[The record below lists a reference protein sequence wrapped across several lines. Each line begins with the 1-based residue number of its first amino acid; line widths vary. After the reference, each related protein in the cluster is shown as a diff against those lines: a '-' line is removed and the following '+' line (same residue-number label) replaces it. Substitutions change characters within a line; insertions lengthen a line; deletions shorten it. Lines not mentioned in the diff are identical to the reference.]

1 MGCHPSASGPY
12 RRQNRVMALT
22 NPPVYKWPESVLVI
36 IHTADGQVLLIRR
49 VDSGT
54 WQSVTGS
61 KDTPHEPWHETARR
75 EVWEETGID
84 ALDRGLHLRDWGLQ
98 NTYDIYPKY
107 LHRYAPGVTRNTE
120 RVFGLTLPKPMPV
133 RLHPAEHT
141 EWRWLPWREAADEV
155 FSPSNAEAILWL
167 PRWGLGSA

>member
-1 MGCHPSASGPY
+1 MTWSK
-12 RRQNRVMALT
+12 
-22 NPPVYKWPESVLVI
+22 PPAYKWPESVLVI

-49 VDSGT
+49 ADSGT

-61 KDTPHEPWHETARR
+61 KDTPDEPWAETARR

-84 ALDRGLHLRDWGLQ
+84 ALAGGYDLRDWGLQ

-120 RVFGLTLPKPMPV
+120 RVFGLTLPSAQPV

-141 EWRWLPWREAADEV
+141 DWRWVPWRQAADEV

-167 PRWGLGSA
+167 PRWGMRAS

>member
-1 MGCHPSASGPY
+1 MTELHPQG
-12 RRQNRVMALT
+12 
-22 NPPVYKWPESVLVI
+22 YKLPQSVLVI
-36 IHTADGQVLLIRR
+36 IHSPCGQVLLIRR

-61 KDTPHEPWHETARR
+61 KEGLQEPWEETARR
-75 EVWEETGID
+75 EVAEETGID
-84 ALDRGLHLRDWGLQ
+84 AGAPGHQLVDWGLE

-120 RVFGLTLPKPMPV
+120 RVFGLTVPRATPI
-133 RLHPAEHT
+133 RFHPDEHT
-141 EWRWLPWREAADEV
+141 AWRWLPWQQAADEV

-167 PRWGLGSA
+167 PQLGRFAA

>member
-1 MGCHPSASGPY
+1 MTATSA
-12 RRQNRVMALT
+12 AT
-22 NPPVYKWPESVLVI
+22 YKWPESVLVV

-61 KDTPHEPWHETARR
+61 KETPEEPWAETARR

-84 ALDRGLHLRDWGLQ
+84 AMARGHELCDWGLQ

-107 LHRYAPGVTRNTE
+107 LYRYAPGVTRNTE
-120 RVFGLTLPKPMPV
+120 RVFGLTLPGVIPV

-141 EWRWLPWREAADEV
+141 EWRWLPWRQAADEV

-167 PRWGLGSA
+167 PRLGRIMS

>member
-1 MGCHPSASGPY
+1 
-12 RRQNRVMALT
+12 
-22 NPPVYKWPESVLVI
+22 VLVI
-36 IHTADGQVLLIRR
+36 IHSPCGQVLLIRR

-61 KDTPHEPWHETARR
+61 KEGLQEPWEETARR
-75 EVWEETGID
+75 EVAEETGID
-84 ALDRGLHLRDWGLQ
+84 AGAPGHQLVDWGLE

-120 RVFGLTLPKPMPV
+120 RVFGLTVPQATPIL
-133 RLHPAEHT
+133 LHPDEHT
-141 EWRWLPWREAADEV
+141 AWRWLPWQQAADEV

-167 PRWGLGSA
+167 PQLGRFAA